1 MRTNEL
7 TINLVLNKQR
17 KNRNGET
24 PIYLR
29 LLYKGSRK
37 LIKTD
42 VSVPEIQW
50 DSKRQCVKSTYPN
63 FSELNQKL
71 NDIRQKYT
79 SIRDGFIRRG
89 INYTVAD
96 VVDGDKVKTG
106 ISDELSDVL
115 ESMIKHKGL
124 SHNTVMAYKASV
136 RRLGEAGVFRLSD
149 VSPDKVQ
156 GLCKRL
162 KSNELSDSSVNVTV
176 ACLGSLWRYGVDLGI
191 CEGYLFSRFKSWK
204 KYKIAENKISLSQT
218 EMDTLLGYFLKQ
230 SVQADGIE
238 GVWWYTD
245 EAYKALMNRNSELFA
260 LACFLLSYHL
270 QGLAFVDL
278 ARIKSENI
286 KIADVDG
293 VRYYQF
299 TGLKRKKT
307 NKEIK
312 DIFVEITDE
321 VIPLFHIFYETMD
334 KREGYFLPVLQNNSM
349 EYHYDTGKKVAEA
362 SGSCS
367 VVINK
372 NLTEVFKRLGITED
386 ATFYSARHSFAT
398 NYILSGGNPIYLAEL
413 MGRSV
418 NGIFRYVTGL
428 TSYEQNIKERSRVFG
443 KK

>member
-96 VVDGDKVKTG
+96 VVDGDRVKTG
-106 ISDELSDVL
+106 ITDELSDVL

-124 SHNTVMAYKASV
+124 GHNTIMSYRASV
-136 RRLGEAGVFRLSD
+136 HRLGEAGVFRLSD

-162 KSNELSDSSVNVTV
+162 KSNELSDSSVNVTI

-204 KYKIAENKISLSQT
+204 KYKIAENKISLTQT
-218 EMDTLLGYFLKQ
+218 EMDTLLSYYLKH
-230 SVQADGIE
+230 SVQADGID

-260 LACFLLSYHL
+260 LCCFLLSYQL
-270 QGLAFVDL
+270 QGLAFADL
-278 ARIKSENI
+278 VRIKSENI
-286 KIADVDG
+286 KIADIDG
-293 VRYYQF
+293 LKYYQF

-307 NKEIK
+307 NTEIK

-321 VIPLFHIFYETMD
+321 VNPLFHIFYETMD

-349 EYHYDTGKKVAEA
+349 EYHNDTGKKVAEA

-372 NLTEVFKRLGITED
+372 WLKSVFKRFGITED

-398 NYILSGGNPIYLAEL
+398 HFIENKGNPVILAEL

-418 NGIFRYVTGL
+418 NNIFRYVSGL